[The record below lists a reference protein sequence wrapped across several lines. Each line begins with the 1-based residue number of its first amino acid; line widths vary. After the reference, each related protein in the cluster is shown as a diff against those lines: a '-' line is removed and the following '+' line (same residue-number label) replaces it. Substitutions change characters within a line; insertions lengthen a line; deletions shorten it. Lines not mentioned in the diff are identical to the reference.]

1 MKGFQRADRF
11 FSLCGLNCGL
21 CTMHISGN
29 CPGCGGGEGNQTCK
43 IARCSLEHGGV
54 EYCFQC
60 DEFPCEQYSSPA
72 TYDSFITKR
81 NRLSDMEKMKQI
93 GSEAY
98 EKEQQEKVSI
108 LNELL
113 EQYND
118 GRKKTL
124 YSLAVN
130 LLDLEVLQYVMS
142 ILRGYSEQNIDI
154 KVKAAY
160 ATELLLEKANNA
172 GVELKLR
179 KKPKKS

>member
-1 MKGFQRADRF
+1 
-11 FSLCGLNCGL
+11 
-21 CTMHISGN
+21 
-29 CPGCGGGEGNQTCK
+29 
-43 IARCSLEHGGV
+43 
-54 EYCFQC
+54 
-60 DEFPCEQYSSPA
+60 
-72 TYDSFITKR
+72 
-81 NRLSDMEKMKQI
+81 MKQI

-98 EKEQQEKVSI
+98 GKEQQEKVSI

-124 YSLAVN
+124 YSMAVN

-142 ILRGYSEQNIDI
+142 ILRGYSEQNIDT